1 MASPD
6 AAGVPG
12 SSAPGRPPPS
22 VLAVSAAAEH
32 AFSKEVRPRIHL
44 LEGLGVQ
51 GDAHLGRTVQ
61 HLSRMRRDPTVAN
74 LRQVHLVPA
83 ELFAELRTAGHEVAP
98 GQLGENV
105 TTVGVDLLALP
116 VGTVLHLGDEAE
128 VQLTGLR
135 NPCRQIDAFQPGL
148 LKRVLGRH
156 ADGSLERRAG
166 VMAVVRRGGDVV
178 PGDPVRVVLPDG
190 PHRAMQ
196 QV

>member
-1 MASPD
+1 
-6 AAGVPG
+6 
-12 SSAPGRPPPS
+12 
-22 VLAVSAAAEH
+22 VSAAAEH

-148 LKRVLGRH
+148 LERVLGRH